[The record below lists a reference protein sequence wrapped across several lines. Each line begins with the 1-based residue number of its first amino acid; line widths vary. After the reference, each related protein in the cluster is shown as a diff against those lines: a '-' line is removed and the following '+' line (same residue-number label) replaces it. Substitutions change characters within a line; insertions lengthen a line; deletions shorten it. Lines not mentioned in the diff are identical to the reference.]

1 MIDSAWARETARK
14 ILQDLVRIPSV
25 NPDLAPNGTGEA
37 AMAKYIC
44 DWMASWGLEVI
55 NQALRPNRH
64 NAIGILRGSGGGQT
78 LLFNGHTDTVSVEGM
93 SAPFSGDV
101 RDGRL
106 YGRGSFDMKGSLAA
120 TLAATQAIVQ
130 SGKKLRGDVIFTYVA
145 DEEYLSIGT
154 EAVVADIQAGRLPRP
169 DAAINTEPTDCKMG
183 IGHKGFAWIDIE
195 THGIAAHGSRPDLG
209 VDAIAQMG
217 KVLVELQRLQQKLS
231 KGKRHELLGTGSVHA
246 SLIHGGRELSS
257 YPDACKLQVER
268 RTVPPESRGKVERE
282 MASMTENLSRA
293 DPTFKADYAVSFVR
307 NPWQADLQSDIVKT
321 MKQVVK
327 GVTGKA
333 AKTMTQTGWLDSA
346 LLGDAGIPTI
356 VFGPKGQGAH
366 AVEEWV
372 DVESL
377 GVCAQVYAEAM
388 ERFCG

>member
-1 MIDSAWARETARK
+1 MIDSVWARETATN

-25 NPDLAPNGTGEA
+25 NPDLASQGAGEA
-37 AMAKYIC
+37 AIAKYIC

-55 NQALRPNRH
+55 KQELRPNRH

-93 SAPFSGDV
+93 SEPFSGDV
-101 RDGRL
+101 PDGKL

-154 EAVVADIQAGRLPRP
+154 EAVVADIQAGQLPHP
-169 DAAINTEPTDCKMG
+169 DAAINTEPTNCKMG

-195 THGIAAHGSRPDLG
+195 THGVAAHGSRPDLG

-231 KGKRHELLGTGSVHA
+231 KGKRHELLGAGSIHA
-246 SLIHGGRELSS
+246 SLITGGRELSS
-257 YPDACKLQVER
+257 YPDVCKLQVER
-268 RTVPPESRGKVERE
+268 RTVPPEAKETVERE
-282 MASMTENLSRA
+282 VAAIIGKLSRA
-293 DPTFKADYAVSFVR
+293 DPTFKADYLVSFVR
-307 NPWQADLQSDIVKT
+307 NPWQADLQSEIATTLKR
-321 MKQVVK
+321 VVK
-327 GVTGKA
+327 DVMGKA

-356 VFGPKGQGAH
+356 VFGPHGAGAH

-377 GVCAQVYAEAM
+377 GVCAQVYAEMM